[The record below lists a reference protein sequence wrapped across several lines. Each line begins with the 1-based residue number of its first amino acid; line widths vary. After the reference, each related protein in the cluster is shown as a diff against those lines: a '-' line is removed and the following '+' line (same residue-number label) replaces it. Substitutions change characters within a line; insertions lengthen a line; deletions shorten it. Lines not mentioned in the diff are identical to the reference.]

1 VCLPVQGVGAAER
14 PAQRRD
20 DQAIG
25 SPIQALPSAGADRR
39 RATRRIRAAAWTILV
54 ALAAYQAYAN
64 RYVIGPDG
72 MSYLDL
78 SDGIVGGH
86 WTRLVNLYWSPLYP
100 ALIGF
105 ARLLSGAGAESEIAV
120 VHAVN
125 LLCFVTMLGAFDYML
140 MSILSLAERTRRSA
154 LSGPRGVAGA
164 YALFGCFA
172 LTMIPLE
179 LTTPDLLNAAASLA
193 ALGAML
199 RLADGTPRS
208 RDALVLGAA
217 LGVGALTKSF
227 MVPWGVVCFAVTAV
241 SLHRRGRRPL
251 ALAIGVWLLALLPW
265 GVLMTRAAG
274 RPTFGDAGRLT
285 YAWYVN
291 GQDPPSLGGVPPG
304 ARRTSTERILPG
316 AGVPGDTLGS
326 DPMWFDPARWNRT
339 VVPRLSVRDQ
349 LLTLKVFELFYI
361 QNLTPLLFL
370 FLLFAIAPRGSRREA
385 WRGGWVVYLP
395 AAAGLAAYAMVIVTA
410 RYVMPFVLAGTLTL
424 LATLPLPRRINP
436 HWFLLGLA
444 VPIVLEAVQPQT
456 APGLALVAS
465 VLGGALAGVLIPPHR
480 RVLWVVTLLAALIV
494 TRVVLPPVFPE
505 LLRVGAAG
513 LAVVLWR
520 ASLAA
525 VRNHRTLQFAG
536 RALSAFGVLLFA
548 VLLLRLGLRLGQDH
562 TALARA
568 ASPGWGNVQWK
579 IASDLG
585 LHGLAPGE
593 RIALIGPH
601 AESYWVRTGRMHIVA
616 NVPRTRAEAFWRLP
630 RPAQDALLREFALA
644 GATVVIASVGPSRG
658 VPDGRWVPLRYHG
671 WIRPLAEPTQ

>member
-1 VCLPVQGVGAAER
+1 MTR
-14 PAQRRD
+14 P
-20 DQAIG
+20 
-25 SPIQALPSAGADRR
+25 
-39 RATRRIRAAAWTILV
+39 IRAVAWTVLV

-78 SDGIVGGH
+78 SDGIAGGH
-86 WTRLVNLYWSPLYP
+86 WSSLVNLYWSPLYP

-105 ARLLSGAGAESEIAV
+105 ARLLSGVGAESEIAA

-125 LLCFVTMLGAFDYML
+125 LLCFVAMLGAFDYML
-140 MSILSLAERTRRSA
+140 MSILSLAGRTHHSA
-154 LSGPRGVAGA
+154 LSGPAGVAGA
-164 YALFGCFA
+164 YVLFGCFA
-172 LTMIPLE
+172 LTMLPLE

-199 RLADGTPRS
+199 RLDEGPPRS

-227 MVPWGVVCFAVTAV
+227 MVPWGVVCLVVTAV
-241 SLHRRGRRPL
+241 ALRRRGRRPL
-251 ALAIGVWLLALLPW
+251 ALAIAVWLVVVLPW
-265 GVLMTRAAG
+265 GGLMTRAAG

-291 GQDPPSLGGVPPG
+291 GQDAPSLGGVPPG
-304 ARRTSTERILPG
+304 TRRASTERILPG
-316 AGVPGDTLGS
+316 VGVPADTLGS

-339 VVPRLSVRDQ
+339 VAPRLSVREQ
-349 LLTLKVFELFYI
+349 LLTLRVFELFYI

-370 FLLFAIAPRGSRREA
+370 FLLVAVAPAGSRRPA
-385 WRGGWVVYLP
+385 WRRGWVVYVP
-395 AAAGLAAYAMVIVTA
+395 AIAGLAAYAMVIVTT

-444 VPIVLEAVQPQT
+444 IPIVLEAVQPQT

-465 VLGGALAGVLIPPHR
+465 VLGGVLAGVLTPTHR
-480 RVLWVVTLLAALIV
+480 RGLWMMTLLVALTV
-494 TRVVLPPVFPE
+494 TRVVLPPVFAE
-505 LLRVGAAG
+505 LLRVGATG

-525 VRNHRTLQFAG
+525 VRNHRTLQFAE
-536 RALSAFGVLLFA
+536 RALSALGLLLFA
-548 VLLLRLGLRLGQDH
+548 VLLLRLGLRLDQDH
-562 TALARA
+562 SALGRA
-568 ASPGWGNVQWK
+568 ASADWGNAQWK
-579 IASDLG
+579 IAGDLR
-585 LHGLAPGE
+585 LHGVSPGE

-616 NVPRTRAEAFWRLP
+616 NVPRTRTDAFWRLSQ
-630 RPAQDALLREFALA
+630 PAQDSLLREFALA
-644 GATVVIASVGPSRG
+644 GATVAIASVGPPRG
-658 VPDGRWVPLRYHG
+658 APDGRWAPLRYHG
-671 WIRPLAEPTQ
+671 WIRPLGGPAP